1 MSLWAKRA
9 QKRTLE
15 KKIRE
20 IHLSRMPWMEAKDLN
35 DELAIYQS
43 QLEMLKSPDEKL
55 AERKIAQ
62 AVIDQNWEEMK
73 RKGKG

>member
-1 MSLWAKRA
+1 M
-9 QKRTLE
+9 LE
-15 KKIRE
+15 KKIHE
-20 IHLSRMPWMEAKDLN
+20 IHLSRMPWMEPKGLN

-43 QLEMLKSPDEKL
+43 QLELLKSPEEKL

-62 AVIDQNWEEMK
+62 VAIDQNWEEMK

>member
-1 MSLWAKRA
+1 
-9 QKRTLE
+9 
-15 KKIRE
+15 
-20 IHLSRMPWMEAKDLN
+20 MEAKDLN